1 MKRDYLKTL
10 LLTSTMLAGSAAIA
24 ADRAMEMVSNTCA
37 GCHNT
42 NGESV
47 GEAPVI
53 AGLPETY
60 LKQAMTSY
68 KDGTR
73 YSTVMGRIAKGYDAK
88 QFELMAKFFA
98 AKPWKSV
105 EQETD
110 PAKVKKGQALH
121 NSLGCMGCH
130 GVNGVSPIPT
140 TPRLAGQY
148 ADYLYLQLTDY
159 ADPEKPIPPAAGVMR
174 SALKGKS
181 SEDLEALAQFYA
193 SQK

>member
-10 LLTSTMLAGSAAIA
+10 LLASTMLAGSAAVA

-37 GCHNT
+37 GCHGT

-60 LKQAMTSY
+60 LKQTMVSY

-73 YSTVMGRIAKGYDAK
+73 SSTIMGRIAKGYDAK
-88 QFELMAKFFA
+88 QFEQIAKFFA
-98 AKPWKSV
+98 ANPWKNL

-110 PAKVKKGQALH
+110 PAMVEQGQKLH
-121 NSLGCMGCH
+121 SSLGCMGCH
-130 GVNGVSPIPT
+130 GANGVSPIPT

-148 ADYLYLQLTDY
+148 ADYLHLQMIDY
-159 ADPEKPIPPAAGVMR
+159 TDPEKPIPPAAGVMR
-174 SALKGKS
+174 SMLKGKS
-181 SEDLEALAQFYA
+181 SEDLKALAQFYA